1 VSSLSQL
8 DKLIERVLK
17 LDKKLRFDE
26 LAKLLK
32 RIGYT
37 MHQPKRGSSHYTFRR
52 DGRPPIT
59 IPKDNPISKVYVDL
73 VRDAILISESEVFAD
88 E

>member
-1 VSSLSQL
+1 MSQL
-8 DKLIERVLK
+8 DKLLHRVIK

-26 LAKLLK
+26 LAKILK

-37 MHQPKRGSSHYTFRR
+37 IHQPKRGSRHFTFRK

-59 IPKDNPISKVYVDL
+59 IPKDNPISKVYVEL
-73 VRDAILISESEVFAD
+73 VRDAILIFESEEIAD